1 MRLCT
6 AVKTDAQIIQF
17 STNELFRE
25 TSEDAIDIRSR
36 TQNLHSGGDKR
47 EIKFCKGLNVTGVT
61 TVPTPSRSRNLYHAL
76 LAASSMD
83 IPQCLDP

>member
-6 AVKTDAQIIQF
+6 AVKIDAKIRKF
-17 STNELFRE
+17 STNDLLRE
-25 TSEDAIDIRSR
+25 TSKDAMDIRSR

-47 EIKFCKGLNVTGVT
+47 EIEFCTGLNVKGVT
-61 TVPTPSRSRNLYHAL
+61 TILIPSRSRNLYHAL